1 VTQLVVAQ
9 IEKLRL
15 KASKGS
21 QDEDFLE
28 LLQSYGVTHSE
39 LNSALSGVAVN
50 DYFVTTQKE
59 RRIIDTIS
67 PVTRRHKLVV
77 TSSAIQ
83 E

>member
-1 VTQLVVAQ
+1 M
-9 IEKLRL
+9 
-15 KASKGS
+15 
-21 QDEDFLE
+21 
-28 LLQSYGVTHSE
+28 
-39 LNSALSGVAVN
+39 N

-83 E
+83 EDWEYCLQHPMEKRNQYSCFYQLGNITYDRVVWYMMTVLTVYNG